1 MDRGE
6 LSGIVQHSLLDLG
19 PRAYFSP
26 RTAAGYHG
34 VSWFSGGAARKAAE
48 NGTLDIMPAYY
59 RDIPGLF
66 RDYLKPEAFVAVVSS
81 MDRHG
86 YFSTGCDS
94 SITPALL
101 QNAKLIFLEVN
112 SNMPRSLASPQIHI
126 SQVTALWEN
135 HEPLVCLPPVKIDET
150 SAKIGQYIAEE
161 IPNGATL
168 QLGIGAIPDA
178 VGMALKEKRHLGIHT
193 EMFTD
198 SMVDLIACGT
208 EGRDVRFPPGT
219 AAGGGTGPVPAPVR
233 RSGGVGKSALKFVKR
248 VRRECTP
255 CILSGLLFT
264 AGLHA
269 IPATSPPPHPA
280 PRRASRS
287 PASAW
292 TAATGSQTA
301 RR

>member
-1 MDRGE
+1 MNYQEQYADRLTTPAKAAKMLESGMVCASDIGLAHSCLFFDAVGDRVDRGE

-126 SQVTALWEN
+126 ASDGPLG
-135 HEPLVCLPPVKIDET
+135 EP
-150 SAKIGQYIAEE
+150 
-161 IPNGATL
+161 
-168 QLGIGAIPDA
+168 
-178 VGMALKEKRHLGIHT
+178 
-193 EMFTD
+193 
-198 SMVDLIACGT
+198 
-208 EGRDVRFPPGT
+208 
-219 AAGGGTGPVPAPVR
+219 
-233 RSGGVGKSALKFVKR
+233 
-248 VRRECTP
+248 
-255 CILSGLLFT
+255 
-264 AGLHA
+264 
-269 IPATSPPPHPA
+269 
-280 PRRASRS
+280 
-287 PASAW
+287 
-292 TAATGSQTA
+292 
-301 RR
+301 